1 MGAGRAKLKAC
12 HGTVGSSFSSRH
24 RLVPCLSR
32 LVSSRLV
39 SSRLVSSR
47 LVSAAALA
55 LALAACGDGADTTK
69 VPSTTPTPPE
79 NTTPT
84 LHSSLIGKTTA
95 QQEALCE
102 EDSTLLGCTGILA
115 AKTARERKAAMDML
129 KLPFGGKI
137 SFTRTPVGGGSATTS
152 MHGVEAIRQA
162 GLEAKP
168 MLEIKSDGTR
178 EAANTN
184 RYSAG
189 AIFLTSSTG
198 TADTNPMLYG
208 VHAGNVERRPGGLAG
223 TEEQN
228 RYNIVTKFTPTA
240 SGKYSSI
247 EVFHVRK
254 DKAAQTRL
262 LHDVIGNNGH
272 RSADL
277 ETKINTAVSDQG
289 TVTSLAKLSSTG
301 NNAYTEIGTLPLKA
315 HLGLKA
321 DDMMFDKWSY
331 KILSGKSKLLP
342 SGKTEDGRFYAEV
355 WDNYGVSKTDYMVG
369 GVWLLMPEGGG
380 GTDRTRFAAFA
391 QTNSAYGKTVEDGIK
406 FAVEGKATYNGLA
419 AGFYLDDMD
428 QVYRLLG
435 KVTMNADFGGALE
448 AGKLGGSIDGIT
460 LNGEGD
466 KGALVLL
473 PQAIQGSGNIISA
486 PRANKDAIVAGSI
499 NGVAMTG
506 DWSALF
512 TGPASPA
519 DDAKPTGVIGT
530 ASGYSADEKHTFAVS
545 FGAKPEAAKK

>member
-1 MGAGRAKLKAC
+1 
-12 HGTVGSSFSSRH
+12 
-24 RLVPCLSR
+24 
-32 LVSSRLV
+32 
-39 SSRLVSSR
+39 
-47 LVSAAALA
+47 
-55 LALAACGDGADTTK
+55 
-69 VPSTTPTPPE
+69 
-79 NTTPT
+79 
-84 LHSSLIGKTTA
+84 
-95 QQEALCE
+95 
-102 EDSTLLGCTGILA
+102 
-115 AKTARERKAAMDML
+115 MDLL

-137 SFTRTPVGGGSATTS
+137 SFTRTPVGGGSATTA

-168 MLEIKSDGTR
+168 MLEIKNDGTK
-178 EAANTN
+178 ETAN
-184 RYSAG
+184 YSAG

-198 TADTNPMLYG
+198 TANTNQMIYG
-208 VHAGNVERRPGGLAG
+208 VHAGNVERRPGGVTG
-223 TEEQN
+223 TEEEN

-254 DKAAQTRL
+254 DKAAETRL
-262 LHDVIGNNGH
+262 LHNVAGNGH
-272 RSADL
+272 RNAFL
-277 ETKINTAVSDQG
+277 EANINTAFSSSG

-301 NNAYTEIGTLPLKA
+301 NNAYTEIGTLPLKD

-342 SGKTEDGRFYAEV
+342 SGETEDGRFYAEV
-355 WDNYGVSKTDYMVG
+355 WDNYGVSTTDYMVG

-380 GTDRTRFAAFA
+380 GTDRTKFAAFA
-391 QTNSAYGKTVEDGIK
+391 QTNSSYGKTTGNGVK

-419 AGFYLDDMD
+419 AGFYLDDMNK
-428 QVYRLLG
+428 VHRLLG

-448 AGKLGGSIDGIT
+448 GGTLGGFINGIT

-473 PQAIQGSGNIISA
+473 PQAIQGSAQVISA
-486 PRANKDAIVAGSI
+486 PRTNKDAIVAGSI
-499 NGVAMTG
+499 NGVPMTG

-530 ASGYSADEKHTFAVS
+530 ASGYSVDEKHTFAVS

>member
-1 MGAGRAKLKAC
+1 MP
-12 HGTVGSSFSSRH
+12 FS
-24 RLVPCLSR
+24 SR

-69 VPSTTPTPPE
+69 VPSTTPTPP
-79 NTTPT
+79 NNPPQT

-115 AKTARERKAAMDML
+115 AKTARERQDAMDML

-137 SFTRTPVGGGSATTS
+137 SFSRIAVGGSETTLTGMLGS
-152 MHGVEAIRQA
+152 EAIRQA

-168 MLEIKSDGTR
+168 MLEIKDDGTR

-189 AIFLTSSTG
+189 AIFLSSSTG
-198 TADTNPMLYG
+198 TSATLATRNTMMYG
-208 VHAGNVERRPGGLAG
+208 VHAGNVERRPGGLGG
-223 TEEQN
+223 TDAEN

-240 SGKYSSI
+240 SGKYSI
-247 EVFHVRK
+247 EVFHARK

-262 LHDVIGNNGH
+262 HHNIVGNGH
-272 RSADL
+272 RNADFRT
-277 ETKINTAVSDQG
+277 EINTAYSQLG

-301 NNAYTEIGTLPLKA
+301 NNAYTEIGTLSLKD

-380 GTDRTRFAAFA
+380 ADRTRFAAFA
-391 QTNSAYGKTVEDGIK
+391 QTNSSYGKTVDNGVK
-406 FAVEGKATYNGLA
+406 SAVDGKATYNGLA
-419 AGFYLDDMD
+419 AGFYVDDRNT
-428 QVYRLLG
+428 VHRLLG
-435 KVTMNADFGGALE
+435 KVTMNADFGGE
-448 AGKLGGSIDGIT
+448 ENGTLGGSINGIT
-460 LNGEGD
+460 LNGEGN
-466 KGALVLL
+466 KGGLRLL
-473 PQAIQGSGNIISA
+473 PQALPGSGNIISA
-486 PRANKDAIVAGSI
+486 PRTSKDATVAGFI
-499 NGVAMTG
+499 NGEPMTG

-530 ASGYSADEKHTFAVS
+530 ASGYSVDEKHTFAVS